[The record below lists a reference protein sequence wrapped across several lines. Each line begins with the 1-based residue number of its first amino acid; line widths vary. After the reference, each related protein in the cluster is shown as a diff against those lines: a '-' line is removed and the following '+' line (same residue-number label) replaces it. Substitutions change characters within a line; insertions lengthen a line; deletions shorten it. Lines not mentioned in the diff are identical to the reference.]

1 LIEGIYVFKTN
12 KDLALSVLRAEGIK
26 GPEYG
31 YPRVAAAMRER
42 PIPEAKGVQAVM
54 DSVKT
59 ANSKITQAKDVMDGS
74 LIEEID
80 RSGYI
85 KRLYGK

>member
-1 LIEGIYVFKTN
+1 
-12 KDLALSVLRAEGIK
+12 
-26 GPEYG
+26 
-31 YPRVAAAMRER
+31 MRER

-59 ANSKITQAKDVMDGS
+59 SKSKVTLAKDVTDGS

-80 RSGYI
+80 KTGYI
-85 KRLYGK
+85 TKLYGK